1 MNFKA
6 IRGTNDHMPEDIATW
21 NFVEGVARNTAS
33 MFGYKEISTPI
44 FEQTGLFKRA
54 VGEGTDV
61 VQKEMYNFRRN
72 FHNILM
78 KEIGN

>member
-6 IRGTNDHMPEDIATW
+6 IRGTNDHIPEDMAAW
-21 NFVEGVARNTAS
+21 NFVERVARNTAA

-44 FEQTGLFKRA
+44 FEQTALFKRA

-61 VQKEMYNFRRN
+61 VQKEMYNFN
-72 FHNILM
+72 ESLDDIASC
-78 KEIGN
+78 I